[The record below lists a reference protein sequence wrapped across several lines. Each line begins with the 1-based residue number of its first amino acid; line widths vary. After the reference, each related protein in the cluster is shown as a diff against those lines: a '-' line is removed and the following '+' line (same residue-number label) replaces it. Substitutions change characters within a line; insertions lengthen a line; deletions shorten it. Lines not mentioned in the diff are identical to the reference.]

1 MPRLFT
7 ALEIPHDVADE
18 LTLLR
23 GGVEGARWVDRD
35 SLHLTLRFIGD
46 VEQPVANELRQA
58 LGAVRGYE
66 FELSLHGMGSFGGG
80 KPRTIWAGVRPSEA
94 LAALQAEHETIC
106 RRIGLVPEAR
116 QFTPHVTVAR
126 MRGGRVSSA
135 EVQTYLARHAL
146 YQSRVF
152 NVDQFV
158 LLSSRPSKGGGPYV
172 AEEVYD
178 LSSASMYSA
187 SP

>member
-18 LTLLR
+18 LELLR

-46 VEQPVANELRQA
+46 VEHPVANELRQA
-58 LGAVRGYE
+58 LVSLQGFG
-66 FELSLHGMGSFGGG
+66 FELVLKGMGAFGGG
-80 KPRTIWAGVRPSEA
+80 KPRAIWAGVRRCEA
-94 LAALQAEHETIC
+94 LMALQADHESLC
-106 RRIGLVPEAR
+106 RRVGLAPETRA
-116 QFTPHVTVAR
+116 FTPHVTIAR
-126 MRGGRVSSA
+126 MRAGRVASA
-135 EVQTYLARHAL
+135 DVQTYLARHAL
-146 YQSRVF
+146 YESRAF
-152 NVDQFV
+152 DIGHFV

-172 AEEVYD
+172 AEEIYS
-178 LSSASMYSA
+178 LSSSMYPA

>member
-7 ALEIPHDVADE
+7 GLEIPHDVADQLE
-18 LTLLR
+18 LLR

-46 VEQPVANELRQA
+46 VEQPVADELRLA
-58 LGAVRGYE
+58 LGAVEGFE
-66 FELSLHGMGSFGGG
+66 FELGLKGIGAFGGD
-80 KPRTIWAGVRPSEA
+80 KPRAIWAGVTPCEA
-94 LAALQAEHETIC
+94 LAALQADHESIC
-106 RRIGLVPEAR
+106 RRVGLAPESR
-116 QFTPHVTVAR
+116 QYTPHVTIAR
-126 MRGGRVSSA
+126 MRGGRVSSVD
-135 EVQTYLARHAL
+135 VQTYLARHAL
-146 YQSRVF
+146 YKSRVF
-152 NVDQFV
+152 DVDHFV

-178 LSSASMYSA
+178 LTSASMYSA